1 MAQIKQVGTG
11 RKTKGTIDG
20 ITYYVRGGVTYARTT
35 PTMPASAY
43 NSPEAKHRQAV
54 FKLVQMH
61 IKHHLRTIK
70 QTFTPKGNGTPSNR
84 YYAVNSKALAAA
96 LNALADQYCAG
107 EIVTI
112 SEVEQAIANYAAAN
126 PEAITIASKS
136 GYDVVHLNGPW
147 PNTITLKA
155 GSGDNTMIIIVA
167 ENGTQTTINPDGSV
181 TTSPAAGGGS
191 GSGGGNN
198 GGGNNPGGSEED

>member
-84 YYAVNSKALAAA
+84 YYAVNSKPLAAA

-136 GYDVVHLNGPW
+136 GYDVVPLNGPW

-181 TTSPAAGGGS
+181 TTSPAAGGA

>member
-1 MAQIKQVGTG
+1 MAQINQVGVG
-11 RKTKGTIDG
+11 RKSKGTIDG

-35 PTMPASAY
+35 PTLPARMFNTPA
-43 NSPEAKHRQAV
+43 AKHRQAV
-54 FKLVQMH
+54 FKLSQMH
-61 IKHHLRTIK
+61 IKHHLRTIN
-70 QTFTPKGNGTPSNR
+70 QTITPKGNGSPANR
-84 YYAVNSKALAAA
+84 YHALNGKALTIA
-96 LNALADQYCAG
+96 LSALADQYCAG

-136 GYDVVHLNGPW
+136 GYEVVHLNGPW
-147 PNTITLKA
+147 PNAITLKA
-155 GSGDNTMIIIVA
+155 GSGDKTMIIIVA

-191 GSGGGNN
+191 DT
-198 GGGNNPGGSEED
+198 GGNNPGGSEED